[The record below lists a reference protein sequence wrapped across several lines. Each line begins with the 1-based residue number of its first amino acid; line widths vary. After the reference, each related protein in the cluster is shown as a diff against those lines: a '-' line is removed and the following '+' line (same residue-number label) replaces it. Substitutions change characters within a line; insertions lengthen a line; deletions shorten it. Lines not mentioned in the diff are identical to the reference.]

1 MIKTFRGQLADGGQ
15 DRIRLSTIKGKVGY
29 KIIKFSL
36 LDAAPSAITIAST
49 VQIWTQEQ
57 SSVVST
63 INFTD
68 SSLLAAGI
76 YHAGSGTASPRSV
89 FMETIFD
96 NMTVNQDIYVTHAD
110 VHTGAVMNYYIELEV
125 IPLDD
130 AGAEYTTLKDIRQKG
145 TP

>member
-96 NMTVNQDIYVTHAD
+96 RNACRRAYWRRD
-110 VHTGAVMNYYIELEV
+110 EL
-125 IPLDD
+125 LYR
-130 AGAEYTTLKDIRQKG
+130 AGGYPPG
-145 TP
+145 